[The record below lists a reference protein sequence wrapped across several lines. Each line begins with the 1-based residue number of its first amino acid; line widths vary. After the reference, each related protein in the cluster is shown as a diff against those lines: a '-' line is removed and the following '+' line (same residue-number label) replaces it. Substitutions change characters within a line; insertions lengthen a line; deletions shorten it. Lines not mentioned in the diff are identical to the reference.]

1 MDMMALLKAQVEADS
16 DALATSK
23 VTIGGSEVTLMA
35 SGLTGQDMAFARK
48 KQADFMSN
56 PSLEAMVDLIIRKA
70 KTPDGNAAFTLEH
83 KPVLVRQK
91 VALIST
97 IFSDLFGDALS
108 VEQTEDE
115 AEARK
120 GKS

>member
-23 VTIGGSEVTLMA
+23 VTIGGAEVTLMA
-35 SGLTGQDMAFARK
+35 SALTGQDMAFARR

-56 PSLEAMVDLIIRKA
+56 PSLETMVDLIIRKA
-70 KTPDGNAAFTLEH
+70 KLPDGNSAFTLEH
-83 KPVLVRQK
+83 KPMLTRLKVSLV
-91 VALIST
+91 SG
-97 IFSDLFGDALS
+97 IFSDLFGDSLS
-108 VEQTEDE
+108 FDQTEDE